1 MSGGQKQRAAIAPAL
16 AQDPPLVLADE
27 PTTHLEYIRAAGI
40 RRLLRGIATPGR
52 QAIDATRDDR
62 ITQLAD
68 NVVELGPLLNLP
80 RSATA
85 RALGGTTLTGDSRRL
100 FRRLHPRATSADA
113 RPPPG
118 SPRHPPVDRRGPADS
133 RRPRPWARMAPA
145 VPG

>member
-16 AQDPPLVLADE
+16 AQDPPLVLA
-27 PTTHLEYIRAAGI
+27 PTTHLECIRAEGI
-40 RRLLRGIATPGR
+40 RRLLRGTAAPGR

-113 RPPPG
+113 GPPPG
-118 SPRHPPVDRRGPADS
+118 SPRHPPVDRRGPAAS
-133 RRPRPWARMAPA
+133 RRLRPWARMAPA

>member
-27 PTTHLEYIRAAGI
+27 PTTHLEYIRAEGI

-80 RSATA
+80 SSATA